1 LSQLVHP
8 NEQVRERALE
18 SLIQL
23 VGDDQ
28 KQAQLLEFLEP
39 LMDDLASED
48 KTARE
53 DARAEIRKLL
63 SR

>member
-1 LSQLVHP
+1 MVSSRGEHSKVLHI
-8 NEQVRERALE
+8 R
-18 SLIQL
+18 LIQL
-23 VGDDQ
+23 LGEDQ

-39 LMDDLASED
+39 LMDDMASDD

-53 DARAEIRKLL
+53 EARAEIRKLL

>member
-23 VGDDQ
+23 MGEDQ

-39 LMDDLASED
+39 LMDDMASDD
-48 KTARE
+48 KAARE
-53 DARAEIRKLL
+53 EARAEIRKLL